1 MMEVCLLGCGGMVPL
16 PDRHLSSMLIRGHGK
31 IILVDCGEGT
41 QVSIK
46 KTGWGFKSI
55 DAVCLTHYHAD
66 HVAGLPGFLLTLGNS
81 GRTEPLSIFGPPPL
95 AYVLSALTVIAPE
108 LPYEIRLEELSS
120 EKESSIEHGGFLIGS
135 LPMVHAIPCLA
146 YRFEMKRTGKF
157 QKERAEA
164 QKIPKEYWNSLQKG
178 NEIEYGGR
186 KISPA
191 MVMGP
196 PRKGLKITYCTD
208 SRPTDE
214 LIQFSC
220 ESDLLVCE
228 GMYGENDMLEKAIAR
243 QHMLFSEA
251 AEIAARGKSKELWL
265 THFSPSLKEP
275 EMFLYFSRN
284 IFPNTTVGKD
294 LLATTLNFINC

>member
-1 MMEVCLLGCGGMVPL
+1 M
-16 PDRHLSSMLIRGHGK
+16 
-31 IILVDCGEGT
+31 ILVDCGEGT

-46 KTGWGFKSI
+46 KAGWGFKSI
-55 DAVCLTHYHAD
+55 DAVCFTHYHAD

-81 GRTEPLSIFGPPPL
+81 GRTEPLTIFGPPPL

-108 LPYEIRLEELSS
+108 LPYEIRIAELSS
-120 EKESSIEHGGFLIGS
+120 EKESSIEHGAFLIGS
-135 LPMVHAIPCLA
+135 LPMIHAIPCLA

-157 QKERAEA
+157 QKGRAEE
-164 QKIPKEYWNSLQKG
+164 QTIPKEYWSILQKG

-186 KISPA
+186 RFSPA

-208 SRPTDE
+208 SRPTEE
-214 LIQFSC
+214 LVQFSR

-228 GMYGENDMLEKAIAR
+228 GMYGENEMREKAIAR
-243 QHMLFSEA
+243 QHMIFSEA
-251 AEIAARGKSKELWL
+251 AEIAARGNSKELWL

-275 EMFLYFSRN
+275 EAFLPFARST
-284 IFPNTTVGKD
+284 FQKTTVGRD
-294 LLATTLNFINC
+294 LLTTTLSFSDD